1 MLPTI
6 PAVRTLSLFLA
17 LCAVAGPT
25 LLTSSPALAI
35 TGSSGSERGGRSEP
49 EVISMN
55 TLVSM
60 SEAGLRYVLANPR
73 GYKLDNSRFTIRDL
87 GALASALIYAPNRSR
102 RLIAKLNRATNDK
115 TRSFIVETMFVPNY
129 DRSRRLSGLVR
140 DRSEALRA
148 EGYLVNHRSARA
160 FGQKSS
166 DPEVDDLYRL
176 YDKLTAQLAY
186 NKLLRVLAAKYAFSK

>member
-1 MLPTI
+1 MMPSM

-25 LLTSSPALAI
+25 LLKSSPALAI

-55 TLVSM
+55 TLLSM

-73 GYKLDNSRFTIRDL
+73 GYKLDTPRFSIRDL

-102 RLIAKLNRATNDK
+102 DLIAKLNRAGNDK
-115 TRSFIVETMFVPNY
+115 ARSFILETMLFPNY
-129 DRSRRLSGLVR
+129 GRSSRLSGIVSEKR
-140 DRSEALRA
+140 EALRA
-148 EGYLVNHRSARA
+148 KGYLVNFRSTRS

-186 NKLLRVLAAKYAFSK
+186 NTLLRVLAAKYAFSK

>member
-1 MLPTI
+1 M
-6 PAVRTLSLFLA
+6 
-17 LCAVAGPT
+17 
-25 LLTSSPALAI
+25 
-35 TGSSGSERGGRSEP
+35 E
-49 EVISMN
+49 

-60 SEAGLRYVLANPR
+60 SEAGLRYVLNNPR
-73 GYKLDNSRFTIRDL
+73 GYKLDDSRLSTRHL

-102 RLIAKLNRATNDK
+102 RLIARLNRATNDK
-115 TRSFIVETMFVPNY
+115 TRSFIVETMLVPNY

-140 DRSEALRA
+140 NRSEALRA